1 MLDRMSRIIIAS
13 IALFLAAVTLFV
25 SAHPASAAP
34 VIDVL
39 VDARELPRR
48 LLHSQTT
55 MELPAGRSAVLY
67 VKWVP
72 GIHGPR
78 GPVENVAGFEV
89 RSASGDVVP
98 WERDWSD
105 PFRFFID
112 APEAG
117 RYTIALSYITN
128 QPSTNSRSIDSFG
141 YPNHG
146 VINTN
151 TAVVYPEGPTV
162 QEIEVRPRFLLPAG
176 WKHGTALKEGRDER
190 GRKANGD
197 TLVFETVTFEDYV
210 DKPLIAG
217 RWLKT
222 IELANTKNAHWYL
235 HISADEAESIP
246 DDDDSLI
253 APIRKLCLEAEE
265 LFARTHF
272 ADYHFLL
279 SLSDH
284 HRLGIEH
291 RNSSLNSDKADTFL
305 DKEWIDTGIE
315 TLLPHE
321 VTHAWCGKYRRPAGM
336 INKNYHEP
344 KETGGL
350 WVYEG
355 LDEYL
360 EKLLACRAGF
370 RSEEVTRSAL
380 AYGMASM
387 IHQKGRDWRPLYDTA
402 SAGWILRGG
411 STYWT
416 WLRRGQDY
424 YNEGTFIWLEID
436 ARIREMTDGKKS
448 LDDFC
453 ARFFSHGDPAAHTV
467 GFDRAEIVN
476 ILNDLAPYDWDA
488 LITERVDVAPGVNLP
503 EGVERAGWKLGHTE
517 ERTATIK
524 EVETIY
530 KYDRLYD
537 SVGLAVYKEGKIGSI
552 VPGSAADR
560 AGLLKDMVILG
571 VDGRRFSS
579 DRLIDAI
586 KSTPET
592 GRFELLVDEAERLRN
607 IAVTYDGGLHY
618 YALERDESKKD
629 WLSEILKPRTK

>member
-1 MLDRMSRIIIAS
+1 MNRISLAF
-13 IALFLAAVTLFV
+13 IALFLFASSVLVPAR
-25 SAHPASAAP
+25 PASAGP

-39 VDARELPRR
+39 VDGRELPRR
-48 LLHSQTT
+48 LLHGRTT
-55 MELPAGRSAVLY
+55 MDLPAGRSAVLY

-72 GIHGPR
+72 GIHAPR
-78 GPVENVAGFEV
+78 GPVENLAGFEV
-89 RSASGDVVP
+89 RDAAGETVP

-117 RYTIALSYITN
+117 RYTIALTYITN

-141 YPNHG
+141 YPNQG

-151 TAVVYPEGPTV
+151 TVAVYPEGPAV
-162 QEIEVRPRFLLPAG
+162 QEIEVRPRFLLPPG
-176 WKHGTALKEGRDER
+176 WKHGSALKEVRQGDRASR
-190 GRKANGD
+190 GD

-235 HISADEAESIP
+235 HVSADEAESIP
-246 DDDDSLI
+246 DDNDSLI
-253 APIRKLCLEAEE
+253 APIRKLCLESEA
-265 LFARTHF
+265 LFGRTHF

-291 RNSSLNSDKADTFL
+291 RNSSLNSDKPDTFL

-321 VTHAWCGKYRRPAGM
+321 VIHAWCGKYRRPAGM
-336 INKNYHEP
+336 IAPDYQKP

-360 EKLLACRAGF
+360 EKLLAARAGF
-370 RSEEVTRSAL
+370 RDEEVTRSAL
-380 AYGMASM
+380 AYGSAAM
-387 IHQKGRDWRPLYDTA
+387 IHQKGRAWRPLYDTA
-402 SAGWILRGG
+402 SSAGILRGG

-424 YNEGTFIWLEID
+424 YNEGVFIWLEID
-436 ARIREMTDGKKS
+436 ARLREMTGGRKT

-453 ARFFSHGDPAAHTV
+453 ARFFSNGDPGAHTV
-467 GFDRAEIVN
+467 GFERAEIVG
-476 ILNDLAPYDWDA
+476 ILNDLAPYDWAA
-488 LITERVDVAPGVNLP
+488 LIAERVDVAPGDKLP
-503 EGVERAGWKLGHTE
+503 EGVERAGWKLGWSE
-517 ERTATIK
+517 ARTPSIK
-524 EVETIY
+524 EIETIY

-537 SVGLAVYKEGKIGSI
+537 SVGFAVENDGKIGSI
-552 VPGSAADR
+552 VPGSAAER
-560 AGLLKDMVILG
+560 AGLLKDMEIVG
-571 VDGRRFSS
+571 VDGRRYTS

-592 GRFELLVDEAERLRN
+592 GRFELLVDEAERLRT
-607 IAVTYDGGLHY
+607 IAVEYDGGLRY
-618 YALERDESKKD
+618 YTLERDESKTD

>member
-1 MLDRMSRIIIAS
+1 MLDPMNRISLAS
-13 IALFLAAVTLFV
+13 IAVLLIALATFV
-25 SAHPASAAP
+25 PVRHASAAP

-39 VDARELPRR
+39 IDGRELPRR
-48 LLHSQTT
+48 LLHGRTT
-55 MELPAGRSAVLY
+55 LELPAGRSAVLY

-89 RSASGDVVP
+89 RSAAGEVVP

-112 APEAG
+112 APAAG
-117 RYTIALSYITN
+117 RYTISLSYITN

-141 YPNHG
+141 YPNQG
-146 VINTN
+146 VINAN
-151 TAVVYPEGPTV
+151 TVVVYPEGPSV
-162 QEIEVRPRFLLPAG
+162 QEIEVRPRFLLPDG
-176 WKHGTALKEGRDER
+176 WKHGTALKESRDER

-197 TLVFETVTFEDYV
+197 TLVFETVTFEDYI

-235 HISADEAESIP
+235 HVSADEAESIP
-246 DDDDSLI
+246 DDNDSLI
-253 APIRKLCLEAEE
+253 APIRKLCLETEA
-265 LFARTHF
+265 LFTRTHF

-284 HRLGIEH
+284 HSLGIEH

-305 DKEWIDTGIE
+305 DKAWIETGIE

-321 VTHAWCGKYRRPAGM
+321 VVHAWCGKYRRPAGM
-336 INKNYHEP
+336 ITRDYQEP
-344 KETGGL
+344 KETGEL

-355 LDEYL
+355 LDDYL
-360 EKLLACRAGF
+360 DRLLTCRAGF
-370 RSEEVTRSAL
+370 REPEITRSEF
-380 AYGMASM
+380 AYGMATL
-387 IHQKGRDWRPLYDTA
+387 IHQKGRAWRPLYDTA
-402 SAGWILRGG
+402 SSGWILRGG

-424 YNEGTFIWLEID
+424 YNEGAYIWLEID
-436 ARIREMTDGKKS
+436 ARLREMTNGAKT

-453 ARFFSHGDPAAHTV
+453 ARFFTHGDPNAHAV
-467 GFDRAEIVN
+467 GFDRAEIVA
-476 ILNDLAPYDWDA
+476 ILNDLAPFDWAA
-488 LITERVDVAPGVNLP
+488 LIAERVDRVSGEKLP
-503 EGVERAGWKLGHTE
+503 EGIERAGWKLGWTDKPSLLVK
-517 ERTATIK
+517 TIEK
-524 EVETIY
+524 IY
-530 KYDRLYD
+530 KYSRLYD
-537 SVGLAVYKEGKIGSI
+537 SVGFTVDKEGKIGSI

-571 VDGRRFSS
+571 VDGRRFAS

-586 KSTPET
+586 KGTPAS

-607 IAVTYDGGLHY
+607 VTVTYGDGLRY
-618 YALERDESKKD
+618 YALERDESKTD